1 MLMRELRGSTVI
13 QSKLSTRQQHMN
25 AIQRSLTAVLAIG
38 LGVSL
43 SMPAAHAQS
52 FPAKPIRFI
61 NNFPAGG
68 PSDFLARTVG
78 EAITTHFK
86 QPVVT
91 ENKAGAGGNIGAD
104 LVAKSP
110 ADGYTV
116 LFGIDTAFTVNPF
129 IYKGMPFKPADFKPI
144 MVMVSSGLLVGAN
157 PGSGIK
163 TMKDLIAQGKGKGLN
178 FSSGGSGSPGHL
190 AAEIFMDAADIKI
203 QHIPYKGNSPAVLA
217 VMSGEVDAGVLAT
230 PGMLPHVKVGKIT
243 PLAVTSRQRSRS
255 APDVPTVLEV
265 GLKDLELEVL
275 YVAMVAAATP
285 EPVIQLLQKAF
296 TDALKRPDTQAQ
308 LASMDLF
315 YEGLIGAE
323 AAKRISDLSQ
333 RYERIIKSTGMK
345 VE

>member
-1 MLMRELRGSTVI
+1 MHKTLRKWTCTFFIGGAACLI
-13 QSKLSTRQQHMN
+13 
-25 AIQRSLTAVLAIG
+25 AVP
-38 LGVSL
+38 SW
-43 SMPAAHAQS
+43 AQTYPS
-52 FPAKPIRFI
+52 KPIRFI

-68 PSDFLARTVG
+68 PSDYLARTVG
-78 EAITTHFK
+78 EAITVNFK

-129 IYKGMPFKPADFKPI
+129 IYKGMPFKSSDFKPI
-144 MVMVSSGLLVGAN
+144 MVMVCSGLLVGAH

-163 TMKDLIAQGKGKGLN
+163 TLKDLIAQGKGKGLN

-190 AAEIFMDAADIKI
+190 ASEIFMDAADIKI
-203 QHIPYKGNSPAVLA
+203 QHVPYKGNTPAVLA
-217 VMSGEVDAGVLAT
+217 VLSGEVDAGVLAT
-230 PGMLPHVKVGKIT
+230 PGMLPHVKAGKIT
-243 PLAVTSRQRSRS
+243 ALAVTSRQRSRS
-255 APDVPTVLEV
+255 APEVPTVLEA
-265 GLKDLELEVL
+265 GLKELELEVL
-275 YVAMVAAATP
+275 YVAMVPAATP
-285 EPVIQLLQKAF
+285 EPVVQLLQKAF
-296 TDALKRPDTQAQ
+296 TEALKRPDTQAQ

-315 YEGLIGAE
+315 YEGLIGTE
-323 AAKRISDLSQ
+323 ATKRISDLSQ

>member
-1 MLMRELRGSTVI
+1 MRELRGSTVI

-129 IYKGMPFKPADFKPI
+129 IYKGMPFKPADFKPV

-230 PGMLPHVKVGKIT
+230 PGMLPHVKAGKIT

-275 YVAMVAAATP
+275 YVAMVPAATP

>member
-1 MLMRELRGSTVI
+1 MNFIRRALPPLSIALCWGLFMSMAKFTPCAQAQTVPYP
-13 QSKLSTRQQHMN
+13 SK
-25 AIQRSLTAVLAIG
+25 A
-38 LGVSL
+38 
-43 SMPAAHAQS
+43 
-52 FPAKPIRFI
+52 IRFV
-61 NNFPAGG
+61 NNFPPGG

-78 EAITTHFK
+78 EAMTTAFK

-91 ENKAGAGGNIGAD
+91 ENKAGAGGNMGAD

-129 IYKGMPFKPADFKPI
+129 IYKGMPFKPSDFKPI

-157 PGSGIK
+157 PVTGFKS
-163 TMKDLIAQGKGKGLN
+163 MKDLIAQGKAKGLN

-190 AAEIFMDAADIKI
+190 AAEIFMDAAGIQI
-203 QHIPYKGNSPAVLA
+203 QHVPYKGNTPAVLA
-217 VMSGEVDAGVLAT
+217 VLSGEVDAGVLAT
-230 PGMLPHVKVGKIT
+230 PGMLPHVKADKIT

-255 APDVPTVLEV
+255 APDVPTVSEL

-275 YVAMVAAATP
+275 YIAMVPAATP
-285 EPVIQLLQKAF
+285 EPVVQVLQKAF
-296 TDALKRPDTQAQ
+296 TEALKRPDTQAQ

-315 YEGLIGAE
+315 YEGLTGAD
-323 AAKRISDLSQ
+323 ASKRLSDLAQ
-333 RYERIIKSTGMK
+333 RYARTIQSTGMK

>member
-1 MLMRELRGSTVI
+1 MN
-13 QSKLSTRQQHMN
+13 LSRRTLSYF
-25 AIQRSLTAVLAIG
+25 SLALCLAVSA
-38 LGVSL
+38 
-43 SMPAAHAQS
+43 PAVQAQTYPS
-52 FPAKPIRFI
+52 KPIRFV

-78 EAITTHFK
+78 EAITTAFK

-116 LFGIDTAFTVNPF
+116 LFGIDTAFTVNPY
-129 IYKGMPFKPADFKPI
+129 IYKGMPFKPSDFKPI

-157 PGSGIK
+157 PGTGFKS
-163 TMKDLIAQGKGKGLN
+163 MKDLIAQGKGKGLN

-190 AAEIFMDAADIKI
+190 AAEIFMDAAGIQI
-203 QHIPYKGNSPAVLA
+203 QHVPYKGNTPAVLA
-217 VMSGEVDAGVLAT
+217 VLSGEVDAGVLAT
-230 PGMLPHVKVGKIT
+230 PGMLPHVKAGKIT

-255 APDVPTVLEV
+255 APEVPTVSEL

-275 YVAMVAAATP
+275 YVAMVPAATP
-285 EPVIQLLQKAF
+285 EPVVQVLQKAF
-296 TDALKRPDTQAQ
+296 TEALKRPDTQAQ

-315 YEGLIGAE
+315 YEGLTGPE
-323 AAKRISDLSQ
+323 AAKRLSDLAQ
-333 RYERIIKSTGMK
+333 RYARTIQSTGMK

>member
-230 PGMLPHVKVGKIT
+230 PGMLPYVKAGKIT
-243 PLAVTSRQRSRS
+243 ALAVTSRQRSRS
-255 APDVPTVLEV
+255 APEVPTVLEV
-265 GLKDLELEVL
+265 GLKELELEVL
-275 YVAMVAAATP
+275 YVAMVPAATP

-315 YEGLIGAE
+315 YEGLIGTD

>member
-1 MLMRELRGSTVI
+1 MNSIKKSLNAVI
-13 QSKLSTRQQHMN
+13 AL
-25 AIQRSLTAVLAIG
+25 G
-38 LGVSL
+38 LLVSL
-43 SMPAAHAQS
+43 SMPAVQAQN
-52 FPAKPIRFI
+52 FPSKPIRFI

-78 EAITTHFK
+78 EAITTNFK
-86 QPVVT
+86 QPVIT

-144 MVMVSSGLLVGAN
+144 MVMVSSGLLVGTY

-163 TMKDLIAQGKGKGLN
+163 TLKDLITQGKGKGLN

-190 AAEIFMDAADIKI
+190 ASEIFMDAADIKI
-203 QHIPYKGNSPAVLA
+203 QHVPYKGNSPAVLA
-217 VMSGEVDAGVLAT
+217 VLSGEVDAGVLAT
-230 PGMLPHVKVGKIT
+230 PGMLPYVKAGKIT

-255 APDVPTVLEV
+255 APDVPTVLEA

-275 YVAMVAAATP
+275 YVAMVPAATP
-285 EPVIQLLQKAF
+285 EPVVQLLQKAF

-315 YEGLIGAE
+315 YEGLTGPE
-323 AAKRISDLSQ
+323 AVKRLSDLSQ
-333 RYERIIKSTGMK
+333 RYGRIIKSTGMK

>member
-1 MLMRELRGSTVI
+1 MNSIKKSLNAVI
-13 QSKLSTRQQHMN
+13 AL
-25 AIQRSLTAVLAIG
+25 G
-38 LGVSL
+38 LLVSL
-43 SMPAAHAQS
+43 SMPAVQAQN
-52 FPAKPIRFI
+52 FPSKPIRFI

-78 EAITTHFK
+78 EAITTNFK
-86 QPVVT
+86 QPVIT

-116 LFGIDTAFTVNPF
+116 LFGIDTAFTVNPY

-144 MVMVSSGLLVGAN
+144 MVMVSSGLLVGTY

-163 TMKDLIAQGKGKGLN
+163 TLKDLITQGKGKGLN

-190 AAEIFMDAADIKI
+190 ASEIFMDAADIKI
-203 QHIPYKGNSPAVLA
+203 QHVPYKGNSPAVLA
-217 VMSGEVDAGVLAT
+217 VLSGEVDAGVLAT
-230 PGMLPHVKVGKIT
+230 PGMLPYVKAGKIT

-255 APDVPTVLEV
+255 APDVPTVLEA

-275 YVAMVAAATP
+275 YVAMVPAATP
-285 EPVIQLLQKAF
+285 EPVVQLLQKAF

-315 YEGLIGAE
+315 YEGLTGPE
-323 AAKRISDLSQ
+323 AVKRLSDLSQ
-333 RYERIIKSTGMK
+333 RYGRIIKSTGMK